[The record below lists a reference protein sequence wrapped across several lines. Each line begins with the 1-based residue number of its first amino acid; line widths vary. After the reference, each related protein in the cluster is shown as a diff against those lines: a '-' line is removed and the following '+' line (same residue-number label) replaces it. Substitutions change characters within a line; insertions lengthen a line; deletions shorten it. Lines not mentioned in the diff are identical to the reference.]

1 MEFEWDEAKHQS
13 NLERHGLDF
22 EDAGLVF
29 TDEAYVIEDT
39 RQDYGEKRFIL
50 LGPLFERLVIIV
62 FTVRDERIRIISMR
76 KANQRE
82 QEYYTQKRLGTD
94 GSDAG

>member
-13 NLERHGLDF
+13 NLERQGLDF

-29 TDEAYVIEDT
+29 TDEAYVTEDT
-39 RQDYGEKRFIL
+39 RQDYDEKRFIL

-82 QEYYTQKRLGTD
+82 QEYYTQKRLRTD